1 MAGGCTDSGLWTRLN
16 PGRNQPPKVGEI
28 TSHSF
33 PIRYHGLLRQ
43 EVLANLYRDC
53 HTFVLPSYFE
63 GLPLVLIEAMA
74 CGLNTLCNDLPG
86 VREWLRSEIP
96 ENTTRFI
103 PMPPLISSDR
113 PDPDALP
120 QYVFTLKAALKE
132 ILEESHASGQTRRIP
147 DTSGA
152 SWDAVAKR
160 IVF

>member
-1 MAGGCTDSGLWTRLN
+1 
-16 PGRNQPPKVGEI
+16 
-28 TSHSF
+28 
-33 PIRYHGLLRQ
+33 
-43 EVLANLYRDC
+43 
-53 HTFVLPSYFE
+53 
-63 GLPLVLIEAMA
+63 MA

-120 QYVFTLKAALKE
+120 QYVFTLKA
-132 ILEESHASGQTRRIP
+132 ESHASGQTRRIP